1 MNKRGLTL
9 LAVAE
14 DMGGTQSTEAAA
26 AATNDH
32 ATNGSSRRDVYA
44 NLERRDSEDDDCEC
58 SLFSFCNPGK
68 GGTKTKKKKTASD
81 LLGTPLLTP
90 KLGDRR
96 KQRGAQDAKAQQPTL
111 FMSRYGGLEK
121 EPSADAGDATA
132 GSWERAPSAVVHEG
146 SVSTTKST
154 AYCCISLICL
164 NCDFAFVHLCKV
176 L

>member
-58 SLFSFCNPGK
+58 SLFSCNPGK

>member
-1 MNKRGLTL
+1 
-9 LAVAE
+9 
-14 DMGGTQSTEAAA
+14 MGGTQSTEAAA
-26 AATNDH
+26 TNNGH
-32 ATNGSSRRDVYA
+32 ATNGNSRRDVYA

-58 SLFSFCNPGK
+58 TLFSFCNPGK
-68 GGTKTKKKKTASD
+68 TGTNKKKTASD

-121 EPSADAGDATA
+121 EPSAGDAA

-146 SVSTTKST
+146 SVSIVIESP
-154 AYCCISLICL
+154 S
-164 NCDFAFVHLCKV
+164 
-176 L
+176 